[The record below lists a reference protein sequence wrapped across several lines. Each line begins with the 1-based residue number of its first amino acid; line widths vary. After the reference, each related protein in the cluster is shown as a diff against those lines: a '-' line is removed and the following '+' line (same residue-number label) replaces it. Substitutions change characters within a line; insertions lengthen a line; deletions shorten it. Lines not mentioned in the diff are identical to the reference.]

1 MDAMEEHDDLAGR
14 SLRPPGEGGAD
25 ARAAAIRRKL
35 GGRSV
40 VLVGM
45 MGSGKTSVGRRLA
58 ARLGLDFAD
67 ADVEIETAAGMSVPE
82 IFAKHGE
89 AYFRDGER
97 RVVARLLEEKQRVL
111 ATGGG
116 AFMSPQTRENVAKH
130 GVSVWLKAD
139 LDVLLRRVRKRS
151 NRPLLA
157 NVDPEE
163 TLKALIADR
172 YPVYGLADF
181 TVVSR
186 EGPHENVVE
195 NILAAL
201 EAGLSGIAR
210 LASPAPHAS
219 VRVGLGDRAYDILI
233 GPGLI
238 EEAGAH
244 IARVAPG
251 AACAIVTDSNLE
263 RAHLP
268 ALKASLERAGVRH
281 ATIVVAP
288 GEASKSWGVFAR
300 VCDEIIAARM
310 ERRDV
315 VVALGGGVVGDL
327 AGFAAATI
335 RRGMGFVQI
344 PTSLLAQVDSSVG
357 GKTAINSEHG
367 KNLVGAFY
375 QPSLVLADTGA
386 LASLPPREF
395 RAGYA
400 EVVKYGVIDDPSFF
414 AWLERNWRAVFSRGP
429 ELTEAIRKSCAS
441 KAAVVARDETE
452 QGDRALLNL
461 GHTFGHALE
470 GLTHFDGTRL
480 VHGEGVAIGLACAMR
495 FSAKLGYANAGDAER
510 VAAHLREAGLPYRI
524 TDIAG
529 WNAGAEE
536 ILEAMYQDKKV
547 SRGSLTFILA
557 RGIGKSFI
565 ARGVP
570 AETVREFLK
579 EELGG

>member
-1 MDAMEEHDDLAGR
+1 MEALAE
-14 SLRPPGEGGAD
+14 PD
-25 ARAAAIRRKL
+25 CRAAALLRKL
-35 GGRSV
+35 GGRSI

-67 ADVEIETAAGMSVPE
+67 ADAEIETAAGMTVPE

-97 RVVARLLEEKQRVL
+97 RVVARLLEERQRVL

-116 AFMSPQTRENVAKH
+116 AFMAPQTRENVARH

-151 NRPLLA
+151 NRPLLT
-157 NVDPEE
+157 NVDPEA
-163 TLKALIADR
+163 TLRQLIGER
-172 YPVYGLADF
+172 YPIYGLADF
-181 TVVSR
+181 TVVSKD
-186 EGPHENVVE
+186 GPHEAVVE
-195 NILAAL
+195 GILSAM
-201 EAGLSGIAR
+201 ERGLAGIAR
-210 LASPAPHAS
+210 LASPGERAS

-233 GPGLI
+233 GPDLI
-238 EEAGAH
+238 DAAGEH
-244 IARVAPG
+244 ISRVAPG
-251 AACAIVTDSNLE
+251 SACAIVTDANLE
-263 RAHLP
+263 QTHLP
-268 ALKASLERAGVRH
+268 ALKASLDRAGIRH
-281 ATIVVAP
+281 SEIVIAP
-288 GEASKSWGVFAR
+288 GEASKSWDVFAR
-300 VCDEIIAARM
+300 VCDGIIEARM

-357 GKTAINSEHG
+357 GKTAINSQHG
-367 KNLVGAFY
+367 KNLIGAFY

-386 LASLPPREF
+386 LATLPPREF

-400 EVVKYGVIDDPSFF
+400 EVVKYGVIDDLAFF
-414 AWLERNWRAVFSRGP
+414 NWLEHNWRSVFAHGP

-470 GLTHFDGTRL
+470 SLTHFDSARL
-480 VHGEGVAIGLACAMR
+480 VHGEGVAIGIACAMR
-495 FSAKLGYANAGDAER
+495 FSARLGHASPSDAAR
-510 VAAHLREAGLPYRI
+510 VEAHLRETGLPSRI

-529 WNAGAEE
+529 WNAGADEM
-536 ILEAMYQDKKV
+536 LDAMYQDKKV
-547 SRGSLTFILA
+547 SRGALTFILA

-570 AETVREFLK
+570 GENVREFLK